1 MNAET
6 TQHPPSSDLFDQ
18 NPPPSKEE
26 LLRRNQ
32 RSSST
37 QILKQV
43 QDDGF
48 VFVLGELKK
57 NLSFRT
63 DVRNLAIVIK
73 TQSLDFSVDKLLRN
87 DKNQELNR
95 SKRSYFH
102 TIKLAE
108 FSFHFSGNGDHG
120 GIICAVG
127 NFWDMK

>member
-57 NLSFRT
+57 
-63 DVRNLAIVIK
+63 IC
-73 TQSLDFSVDKLLRN
+73 
-87 DKNQELNR
+87 
-95 SKRSYFH
+95 
-102 TIKLAE
+102 
-108 FSFHFSGNGDHG
+108 HFER
-120 GIICAVG
+120 
-127 NFWDMK
+127 M